1 MKANSA
7 GLFSLSHM
15 APSHPTGDQPPPAPT
30 DGPVDRSP
38 RVRTTTLDR
47 FNQEMSVL
55 EQPLDEEVEYYDEPR
70 PRRWRV
76 PAIGAAIFAL
86 SFGGYL
92 TAARYRHAPQVAAS
106 EPSAPSP
113 AAAVVAAV
121 PAPPSAPAVVPPARA
136 ATAAAPP
143 TEKPETASADKTTAP
158 SKSVALRTK
167 ADGHHHHHSRH
178 ASGRHHHGGHAHHVV

>member
-15 APSHPTGDQPPPAPT
+15 APSDPTGDQPPALPT
-30 DGPVDRSP
+30 DAQVDRSP

-55 EQPLDEEVEYYDEPR
+55 DQPLAEEVEYYDEPR

-76 PAIGAAIFAL
+76 RAIGVAIFAL

-92 TAARYRHAPQVAAS
+92 TAARYRHAPQVAAR
-106 EPSAPSP
+106 EP
-113 AAAVVAAV
+113 AAAEVVAAV
-121 PAPPSAPAVVPPARA
+121 PAPPSAPAVGTPA
-136 ATAAAPP
+136 TEKLDP
-143 TEKPETASADKTTAP
+143 EKPEPASADNPAAP
-158 SKSVALRTK
+158 SKTVALHTK
-167 ADGHHHHHSRH
+167 ADGHH
-178 ASGRHHHGGHAHHVV
+178 VV

>member
-7 GLFSLSHM
+7 GLVSLSHT
-15 APSHPTGDQPPPAPT
+15 APSHPDQPPPTPT
-30 DGPVDRSP
+30 DAPVDRSP
-38 RVRTTTLDR
+38 RVRTTTLDL

-76 PAIGAAIFAL
+76 RAIGVAIFAL

-92 TAARYRHAPQVAAS
+92 TATRYRHAPQVAAR
-106 EPSAPSP
+106 EPSAPPP

-121 PAPPSAPAVVPPARA
+121 PAPPPAPAVAMPAPVA
-136 ATAAAPP
+136 MAAAPA
-143 TEKPETASADKTTAP
+143 TEKPETASADEPAAP
-158 SKSVALRTK
+158 SKSVALHTK
-167 ADGHHHHHSRH
+167 ADRHHHQHSRH

>member
-1 MKANSA
+1 MKANTA

-15 APSHPTGDQPPPAPT
+15 APSQPTGDPPPAAPP
-30 DGPVDRSP
+30 DAQVDRSP

-55 EQPLDEEVEYYDEPR
+55 DQPLDDEVEFYDEPQ

-76 PAIGAAIFAL
+76 GAIGVAIFAL

-92 TAARYRHAPQVAAS
+92 TAARYRHAPQVAAR
-106 EPSAPSP
+106 EPSAPP
-113 AAAVVAAV
+113 AAEVVAAV
-121 PAPPSAPAVVPPARA
+121 PTPPSAPAVARA
-136 ATAAAPP
+136 ATTVEPAS
-143 TEKPETASADKTTAP
+143 EKPEPASADEPAAP
-158 SKSVALRTK
+158 SKPVALHAK

-178 ASGRHHHGGHAHHVV
+178 ASGHHHHGGHAHHVV